1 MATVTRF
8 NSTGIP
14 IRSEIHWFPYSFRFC

>member
-8 NSTGIP
+8 NSTRIP
-14 IRSEIHWFPYSFRFC
+14 IYPEIHRFPYSFRFC